1 MAHVLFCFGF
11 RQKLYQMINQEP
23 GAMNITPMIMIMPKW
38 TLKVILKYTIL
49 SANLDQGREII
60 YFY

>member
-1 MAHVLFCFGF
+1 MAHVSFCFGI

-23 GAMNITPMIMIMPKW
+23 GAINITPMIMIMPKW

-49 SANLDQGREII
+49 FANLDQGREII